1 MRRQAPEAGNSTA
14 WCGLSALEVGPV
26 RRQLNQDFPGRPVV
40 KTPHFSAGCTVSIPG
55 VETKILHAS
64 WLNQKKKKKSTEDHD
79 INLVGCAQ

>member
-40 KTPHFSAGCTVSIPG
+40 KTPHFSAGSTGSIPG
-55 VETKILHAS
+55 EELRFYMPRGST
-64 WLNQKKKKKSTEDHD
+64 KKKKKKVKNTMTS
-79 INLVGCAQ
+79 I